1 MQKNK
6 AFRRSKEAIVTNELG
21 IHARSAGKIAELAQ
35 KAIAKIWII
44 KDQQEADASSII
56 DMLTLMCTMG
66 SKVTVVIDDP
76 IDSNILD
83 AIIDLIEDGF
93 GE

>member
-1 MQKNK
+1 MPKNK
-6 AFRRSKEAIVTNELG
+6 AFQRSKEAIVINELG
-21 IHARSAGKIAELAQ
+21 IHARSAAKIADLAQ

-66 SKVTVVIDDP
+66 SKVTVAIDDP
-76 IDSNILD
+76 IDSTILD
-83 AIIDLIEDGF
+83 DIIDLIEDGF